1 MDGVALIKAL
11 LEHTGLPQESL
22 GVEVDRLIQKAGL
35 NKEMLSLDD
44 IRMILEEYV
53 HSVLPEAQR
62 HLKTGS

>member
-11 LEHTGLPQESL
+11 LEHSGLPQESL
-22 GVEVDRLIQKAGL
+22 GAELDRLIEKAGV
-35 NKEMLSLDD
+35 NKEMLSLED

>member
-1 MDGVALIKAL
+1 MDGTALIKAL

-22 GVEVDRLIQKAGL
+22 GNELDQLIKKAGV

-53 HSVLPEAQR
+53 HHVLPQAQNS
-62 HLKTGS
+62 LKTGS